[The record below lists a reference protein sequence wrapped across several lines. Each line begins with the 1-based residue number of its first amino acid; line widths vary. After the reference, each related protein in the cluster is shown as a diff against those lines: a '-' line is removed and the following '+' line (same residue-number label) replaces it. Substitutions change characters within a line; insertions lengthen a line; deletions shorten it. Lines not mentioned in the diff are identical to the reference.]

1 METLA
6 LIELAHQGDK
16 EARDTIVK
24 ENLGLVWSMV
34 RRFSNRGQDPE
45 DLFQIGCIG
54 LLKAVD
60 KFDLSMDVRFS
71 TYAVPMIIGEI
82 KRYLRDNTMIRV
94 SRSLKELAIKSKN
107 VKESM
112 NLSLGREPTLEE
124 LAGALEVPG
133 EELMMALE
141 ATAEVESLYKTIYQ
155 GDGNAILLMDKLED
169 NVSKSEELLDR
180 VVLQEALEALD
191 EKDKTIIRLRYFM
204 DKTQSEI
211 AKELGVSQVQVS
223 RLEKRILNQMRKK
236 MNPEQ

>member
-107 VKESM
+107 MKESL

>member
-54 LLKAVD
+54 LLKAID

-107 VKESM
+107 VKESL